1 MLISSTTS
9 VGGRGRTSFGELA
22 YRYSASNS
30 IGNLTASFVPADL
43 TTQLFSSFVQ
53 DEIAIIPNRLFLTIG
68 TKLEHNYYTGFDF
81 MPSIRVA
88 WAPSPHHTLW
98 AAVSKADRTPS
109 ELDASIRA
117 TLSGFPGPGGI
128 PCLVTFIGNPAVK
141 NEGLIAYEMGYRTTV
156 LKQLSIDFTAYYNN
170 YSNQE
175 TGRAIDAISWR
186 TRQHRR
192 ILSCQSLTR
201 ISCTEKHTDSRSR

>member
-1 MLISSTTS
+1 
-9 VGGRGRTSFGELA
+9 
-22 YRYSASNS
+22 
-30 IGNLTASFVPADL
+30 
-43 TTQLFSSFVQ
+43 
-53 DEIAIIPNRLFLTIG
+53 
-68 TKLEHNYYTGFDF
+68 

-109 ELDASIRA
+109 ELDASARS

-128 PCLVTFIGNPAVK
+128 PALVTFIGNPLVK

-170 YSNQE
+170 YSNQD
-175 TGRAIDAISWR
+175 TGEPSAPFLENTPPPPHLVAADYLRESHAR
-186 TRQHRR
+186 RNTRNRGRGELAGDPPLDSEPR
-192 ILSCQSLTR
+192 ICV
-201 ISCTEKHTDSRSR
+201 